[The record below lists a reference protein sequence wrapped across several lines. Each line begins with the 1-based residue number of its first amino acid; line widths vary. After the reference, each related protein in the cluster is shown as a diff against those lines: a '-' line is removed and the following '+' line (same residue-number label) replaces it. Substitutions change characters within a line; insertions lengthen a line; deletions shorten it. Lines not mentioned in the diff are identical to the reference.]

1 MYSCHTICTYTL
13 AYHTN
18 DKSPP
23 PSDAT
28 GATVGQLPCIPIA
41 SSVTSYGRDLLF
53 QTKAFVEKHYTIENG
68 FPYNA
73 EVRLNPVCACSPVV
87 DCG

>member
-1 MYSCHTICTYTL
+1 MPATPSLRIRWLTIP
-13 AYHTN
+13 N
-18 DKSPP
+18 DKTPP
-23 PSDAT
+23 PSDAI

-73 EVRLNPVCACSPVV
+73 EVRLDLYVRALV
-87 DCG
+87 